1 MIYPRNIQ
9 EKLGFDQILELCA
22 KRCETERGGEL
33 FSLVKW
39 MNDPNLIIQRLHQAK
54 EMMEIVEKSALNI
67 LLPIDFTVDKEAA
80 NVIGFYYT
88 EEELVHFIDLLRSI
102 VQIKEFFKDKEDS
115 YPELHP
121 LFHLS
126 GVDLALLEQL
136 EFILDPDGQLKSNA
150 SPALQKLN
158 SKIKSVERGI
168 LKQSESLFQKN
179 KEKGY
184 LAETELSIKNG
195 RLVLP
200 VLSEHKRK
208 VDGLLVDQSSAGK
221 ISYIEPLSL
230 VNLNNDLSELY
241 LQKKQE
247 IIRILREITQE
258 ILPNL
263 SAIERSMQRLALF
276 DMIRAKARTAL
287 DHSWCVPALDTSE
300 HDLKKAVHPLLKI
313 HLDQEKKKVVPLN
326 VSLSADKRLVVI
338 SGPNA
343 GGKSVALK
351 TMGLLQYML
360 QSGFPVPVKAD
371 SSFMFFENI
380 FVDIGDDQ
388 SIESDLS
395 TYSSH
400 LTAAKHIVNF
410 SNEGT
415 MVLMDEIGTGTDPM
429 FGGPMAEAILEEIH
443 AKGAY
448 GIITTH
454 FSNIKSKAKSL
465 KHAVNAAMLFD
476 TKHLK
481 PLYTLEV
488 GQAGSSF
495 AYEVARNIGLNKR
508 IIAKA
513 KKYTN
518 TKQYDLDALL
528 AEVQEQKKLLDERIA
543 EIEEKEKKADHFEK
557 EYKELK
563 EQLEAQRKTILDQA
577 KKEAEALIRSS
588 NKKIEETIRTIKES
602 AADKNK
608 TRQVRKKLEQSKSKL
623 KVEERKPVE
632 LKVGDR
638 VQIIDTESVGE
649 IVEIK
654 KDRAELIVGSV
665 KTKVKLDRL
674 QKVGSAQ
681 KKKVTRYISNSS
693 FAERQQ
699 DFSSELD
706 VRGMR
711 TEEAIKKVDD
721 WLDSAIILGFQNLR
735 LIHGKGHGILKKQIR
750 EYLKGNPAI
759 VSMNFERV
767 DLGGD
772 GVSLIE
778 LK

>member
-1 MIYPRNIQ
+1 MIYPKNIK
-9 EKLGFDQILELCA
+9 EKLGFDQVLKLCEQG
-22 KRCETERGGEL
+22 CETERGKDL

-39 MNDPNLIIQRLHQAK
+39 MNDPVLIVQRLRQTE
-54 EMMEIVEKSALNI
+54 EMIHILENSSLNI
-67 LLPIDFTVDKEAA
+67 LLPIDFNIDKEAA

-88 EEELVHFIDLLRSI
+88 EEELVLFIDLLRSI
-102 VQIKEFFKDKEDS
+102 KQLEEFFAEKEKDLPQL
-115 YPELHP
+115 YP
-121 LFHLS
+121 LFNDS
-126 GVDLALLEQL
+126 GVDLELLDTL
-136 EFILDPDGQLKSNA
+136 EYVLDPDGQLKSNA

-158 SKIKSVERGI
+158 SKIRSVERTI
-168 LKQSESLFQKN
+168 LKQSEQLFQKN
-179 KEKGY
+179 REKGF

-208 VDGLLVDQSSAGK
+208 IDGLLVDQSSTGK

-230 VNLNNDLSELY
+230 VNMNNDLSELY

-247 IIRILREITQE
+247 VIRILREVSQQ
-258 ILPNL
+258 ILPEL
-263 SAIERSMQRLALF
+263 TAINRSLQRLALF
-276 DMIRAKARTAL
+276 DMIRAKARCAIA
-287 DHSWCVPALDTSE
+287 HSWVVPALDTEE
-300 HDLKKAVHPLLKI
+300 HELKQAIHPLLKI
-313 HLDQEKKKVVPLN
+313 HLDDEKKKVVPLD
-326 VSLSADKRLVVI
+326 VTLTTDKRLVVI

-360 QSGFPVPVKAD
+360 QSGFPVPVKQD

-443 AKGAY
+443 AKGAF

-476 TKHLK
+476 TKKLK
-481 PLYTLEV
+481 PLYTLNI

-495 AYEVARNIGLNKR
+495 AYEVAKNIGLNKR
-508 IIAKA
+508 IISKA

-528 AEVQEQKKLLDERIA
+528 AEVQEQKKLLNEKLADITA
-543 EIEEKEKKADHFEK
+543 KEKKAQHFEK

-563 EQLEAQRKTILDQA
+563 EQLEEQKKKILDQA

-602 AADKNK
+602 GADKNK
-608 TRQVRKKLEQSKSKL
+608 TKISRKKLEKTKEKL
-623 KVEERKPVE
+623 KVEEKKPID
-632 LKVGDR
+632 LKIGDR
-638 VQIIDTESVGE
+638 VQLIDTESVGE
-649 IVEIK
+649 IIDIK
-654 KDRAELIVGSV
+654 KDRAELIIGSV

-674 QKVGSAQ
+674 QKVGSTQ
-681 KKKVTRYISNSS
+681 KKKVTRYISNTS
-693 FAERQQ
+693 FVERQK

-711 TEEAIKKVDD
+711 TDEAIKEVDD

-735 LIHGKGHGILKKQIR
+735 LIHGKGHGILKKQLR
-750 EYLKGNPAI
+750 EYLKGNPVI
-759 VSMNFERV
+759 IKMGFERV

-772 GVSLIE
+772 GVTLIE